1 MNLEQLKAAA
11 QAVVD
16 AELVTGYAIIAPSS
30 EEFDKIVKQRKRE
43 LEQAIYALGEVLRTE
58 TEKAEKTGGVA

>member
-43 LEQAIYALGEVLRTE
+43 LEQAIYALRQQIREQT
-58 TEKAEKTGGVA
+58 T